1 MPLLGRLKGLVYR
14 RHGDPFRF
22 WAKHLPFHTAGI
34 SFTDSHLFEKYH
46 FFSAVNCRVNLSFR
60 NLEVSLKKYELED
73 SPRIHLPKTLIP
85 QVNFYAS
92 PPSPLPPT
100 QACWGRYK
108 DGVYWKYSVMR
119 VRTHQGSLGCVGS
132 GLAILERPVFSLNLC
147 PQPLW
152 WAKCFCF
159 QMEYMSVSTWYPCGQ
174 RNLSV

>member
-1 MPLLGRLKGLVYR
+1 MPLLGRLKGLVCR

-46 FFSAVNCRVNLSFR
+46 FCSAVNCRVNLSFR

-92 PPSPLPPT
+92 PPSLLPPT

-108 DGVYWKYSVMR
+108 DGVYWKYSNTFNDEGAHSPGQSQLCWVWFGNPGEAGLLPELVPAAIVM
-119 VRTHQGSLGCVGS
+119 G
-132 GLAILERPVFSLNLC
+132 
-147 PQPLW
+147 
-152 WAKCFCF
+152 
-159 QMEYMSVSTWYPCGQ
+159 
-174 RNLSV
+174 